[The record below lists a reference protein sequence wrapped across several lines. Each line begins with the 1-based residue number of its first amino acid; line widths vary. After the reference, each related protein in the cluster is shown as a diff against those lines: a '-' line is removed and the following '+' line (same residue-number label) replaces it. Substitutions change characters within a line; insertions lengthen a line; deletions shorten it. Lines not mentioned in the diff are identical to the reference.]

1 MIKLGNRTFSP
12 PWWATLLFL
21 LVGSIMLLL
30 GRWQLQRAEEKITL
44 ATNAETALAAA
55 PVDVHELLVAGAGR
69 VIDVREYSRL
79 EASGQLLADRQFLW
93 DNRIHKGQAGYE
105 ILVPLVL
112 ASEQES
118 AENTVLLL
126 NRGWVPAG
134 LSRSEWPDVAMAT
147 SELTEFSRVEGLLT
161 LPSRGFAGGPALAN
175 AHGGVDAE
183 TEWPKLLQ
191 YLDYS
196 AIAESLGHSVV
207 AGVVQPISSI
217 TPEFDGLLKTDNWQP
232 VANGPEKHYGY
243 AFQWFAMFVALS
255 GIYWITNSR
264 RIVDIQPQKQPQNSN
279 TD

>member
-12 PWWATLLFL
+12 PLWATLLFL

-44 ATNAETALAAA
+44 AAVAEQALAAA
-55 PVDVHELLVAGAGR
+55 PVDVRELITLNNATVVA
-69 VIDVREYSRL
+69 VREYGRL
-79 EASGQLLADRQFLW
+79 QARGSLLAERQFLW

-105 ILVPLVL
+105 IIVPLLL
-112 ASEQES
+112 AAEPGGT
-118 AENTVLLL
+118 ENTVLLL
-126 NRGWVPAG
+126 NRGWVAAG
-134 LSRSEWPDVAMAT
+134 LSRSEWPDMAIGANET
-147 SELTEFSRVEGLLT
+147 LDIERVEGLLT
-161 LPSRGFAGGPALAN
+161 LPSRGFASGPALPE
-175 AHGGVDAE
+175 GSGSTDTE

-196 AIAESLGHSVV
+196 AIAESLGYPVV
-207 AGVVQPISSI
+207 AGVVQHISSLS
-217 TPEFDGLLKTDNWQP
+217 PEFEGLLKTDNWQP

-243 AFQWFAMFVALS
+243 AFQWFAMFIALT

-264 RIVDIQPQKQPQNSN
+264 RAGDLKSQNSN